1 MSELSNDE
9 LKTLLLDHY
18 HCTFFLPLIG
28 LPDEFKPEAK
38 RKTYPAG
45 SASSECD
52 AQAFHFFTPILRN
65 ILFDRGTEDTGH
77 SPQTLTPMQEWYL
90 PKEVIQPWRMTLH
103 KADGDKD
110 ITPLTQQTAH
120 FQSVQL
126 FRYFN
131 GIYVLAF
138 TVTPEALPPL
148 QERVKQKRDELAEA
162 EKQIPVEERKP
173 AWKLDEAAD
182 ATVSLFAGSIQK
194 LADVSPYDPD
204 REVYPQLQLEAWL
217 RFSRL
222 GRQLYRSFTEQG
234 DESKI
239 AKLCLDSVSGETSAT
254 LATAF
259 DESMKKLE
267 MPQHP
272 GEDLSP
278 IIIFLL
284 QQFFPTKADTLKSW
298 LKQNIA
304 LHDDRMFISVAYG
317 LAGKQHS
324 DKTLHK
330 INTLAG
336 FTDRIADCWVKDY
349 PYTAE
354 VTDRYLQ
361 GRCFDLWQAI
371 GSNYFYTDKV
381 NAYVSNG
388 GFFRRSIAT
397 CHIPH
402 LYNRM
407 LVQALFYQASLRDY
421 DHKMTETTLTLLK
434 DQDKIKLIKEQLE
447 AFIRFTNQYWFPE
460 LTDQMQG
467 KEIFRLQQQGLNL
480 QTHYERIK
488 EKISRTD
495 EYLHAQREARNSD
508 LSIKLSQ
515 LSTRLTRWGAAFAL
529 GALYLAALPI
539 ANDMVKDFCH
549 TSLWQWGEKHL
560 SPWGIMLLVVLPLA
574 LISWACLKR
583 LKP

>member
-1 MSELSNDE
+1 MSELSNAE

-65 ILFDRGTEDTGH
+65 ILFERDTENTDA
-77 SPQTLTPMQEWYL
+77 SQQQPTPLREWYL
-90 PKEVIQPWRMTLH
+90 PEEVIKPWRMTLH
-103 KADGDKD
+103 KADGDTD
-110 ITPLTQQTAH
+110 ITPLTQQTAL

-131 GIYVLAF
+131 GIYVMAF
-138 TVTPEALPPL
+138 TVTPEVLPPL
-148 QERVKQKRDELAEA
+148 QQR
-162 EKQIPVEERKP
+162 
-173 AWKLDEAAD
+173 AD
-182 ATVSLFAGSIQK
+182 ADVSLFAGSIQK

-204 REVYPQLQLEAWL
+204 REVYQQLQLEAWL

-267 MPQHP
+267 MPEHP

-284 QQFFPTKADTLKSW
+284 QQFFKPQTAELETW
-298 LKQNIA
+298 LKQKIA
-304 LHDDRMFISVAYG
+304 LYDDRMFISVAYG
-317 LAGKQHS
+317 LAGKQHT
-324 DKTLHK
+324 DATLHK

-336 FTDRIADCWVKDY
+336 FTDRVADCWVEDY

-361 GRCFDLWQAI
+361 GKCFDLWKAV
-371 GSNYFYTDKV
+371 GSNYFYTDRV

-467 KEIFRLQQQGLNL
+467 KEICRLQQQGLNL
-480 QTHYERIK
+480 QVHYERIK

-495 EYLHAQREARNSD
+495 EYLNAQREARNSD
-508 LSIKLSQ
+508 LSTKLSQ
-515 LSTRLTRWGAAFAL
+515 LSTKLTHWGAAFAL
-529 GALYLAALPI
+529 GALYLAAIPI
-539 ANDMVKDFCH
+539 VNDMVKDFCQ
-549 TSLWQWGEKHL
+549 TSLWQWGAKYL
-560 SPWGIMLLVVLPLA
+560 SEWGITLLAASPLIA
-574 LISWACLKR
+574 LVSWAWVKR
-583 LKP
+583 PKESP

>member
-1 MSELSNDE
+1 MSAPSNDE

-28 LPDEFKPEAK
+28 LPDEFKPEAT
-38 RKTYPAG
+38 RKIYPAG

-65 ILFDRGTEDTGH
+65 ILFDRGTEDTEH
-77 SPQTLTPMQEWYL
+77 SSQALTPMREWYL
-90 PKEVIQPWRMTLH
+90 PKGVRQPWRMTLH

-110 ITPLTQQTAH
+110 ITPLTQQTVI

-131 GIYVLAF
+131 GIHVLAF
-138 TVTPEALPPL
+138 TVTPEVLPPL
-148 QERVKQKRDELAEA
+148 QERVKQKRDELAA
-162 EKQIPVEERKP
+162 SEKDRPIEEQTP
-173 AWKLDEAAD
+173 AWKLDEEAD
-182 ATVSLFAGSIQK
+182 TTVSLFAGSIQK

-204 REVYPQLQLEAWL
+204 REVYPELQLEAWL

-234 DESKI
+234 DERKI
-239 AKLCLDSVSGETSAT
+239 AKLCLSSVTGETSET

-267 MPQHP
+267 MPEHP
-272 GEDLSP
+272 GKDLSP

-284 QQFFPTKADTLKSW
+284 QQFFKSQAAALEIW

-304 LHDDRMFISVAYG
+304 LYDDRMFISVAYG
-317 LAGKQHS
+317 LAGKQHT
-324 DKTLHK
+324 DETLHK

-336 FTDRIADCWVKDY
+336 FTDRVADCWVDDY

-361 GRCFDLWQAI
+361 GKCFDLWKAV
-371 GSNYFYTDKV
+371 GSNYFYTDRV

-421 DHKMTETTLTLLK
+421 DHKMTETTLTLPAAQLK
-434 DQDKIKLIKEQLE
+434 D
-447 AFIRFTNQYWFPE
+447 FIRFTNQYWFPE

-480 QTHYERIK
+480 QLHYERIK

-495 EYLHAQREARNSD
+495 EYLNVQRDARS
-508 LSIKLSQ
+508 SKLSNN
-515 LSTRLTRWGAAFAL
+515 LTFFGAVFAF
-529 GALYLAALPI
+529 GALYLAFLPI
-539 ANDMVKDFCH
+539 LNDMIKELYQC
-549 TSLWQWGEKHL
+549 SLWEWGAKCIGEL
-560 SPWGIMLLVVLPLA
+560 WTFLLVGSPLVLIIILA
-574 LISWACLKR
+574 LWWARTKD
-583 LKP
+583 

>member
-1 MSELSNDE
+1 MTAPSNAE

-28 LPDEFKPEAK
+28 LPDEFKPEAS

-65 ILFDRGTEDTGH
+65 ILFDRGTEDTEH
-77 SPQTLTPMQEWYL
+77 SPQTLTPMREWYL
-90 PKEVIQPWRMTLH
+90 PQEVIQLWRMTLH
-103 KADGDKD
+103 KADGDKN
-110 ITPLTQQTAH
+110 ITPLTQQTAL

-138 TVTPEALPPL
+138 TVTPEVLPPL

-173 AWKLDEAAD
+173 AWELDKEAD

-204 REVYPQLQLEAWL
+204 RDVYPKLQLEAWL

-239 AKLCLDSVSGETSAT
+239 AKLCLNSVTGET
-254 LATAF
+254 LKTAF

-267 MPQHP
+267 MPEHP
-272 GEDLSP
+272 GKDLSP

-284 QQFFPTKADTLKSW
+284 QQFFKPQAAALETW

-304 LHDDRMFISVAYG
+304 LYDDRMFISVAYG
-317 LAGKQHS
+317 LAGKQHT
-324 DKTLHK
+324 DETLHK

-336 FTDRIADCWVKDY
+336 FTDRVADCWVEDY

-361 GRCFDLWQAI
+361 GKCFDLWKAV
-371 GSNYFYTDKV
+371 GSNYFYTDRV

-407 LVQALFYQASLRDY
+407 LVQALFYQASLRHY
-421 DHKMTETTLTLLK
+421 DHKMIETTLTLLK

-480 QTHYERIK
+480 QVHYERIK

-495 EYLHAQREARNSD
+495 EYLNAQREAHSSD
-508 LSIKLSQ
+508 LSNALSQ
-515 LSTRLTRWGAAFAL
+515 LSTKLTHWGAAFAL
-529 GALYLAALPI
+529 GALYLAVLPVL
-539 ANDMVKDFCH
+539 NDMVKDFN
-549 TSLWQWGEKHL
+549 TPSLSLWQWGAKHL
-560 SPWGIMLLVVLPLA
+560 HEGGMTLLVALPLVA
-574 LISWACLKR
+574 LISWAWIKR
-583 LKP
+583 PKP